1 MTKNILLILIF
12 FITIPNTYAQDVKQI
27 ASSLGLYAGTKA
39 TIQWERIFS
48 SQRRMQ
54 KYNIDKLSNELK
66 NKLQIYLIKHAADSN
81 QPIVPGL

>member
-1 MTKNILLILIF
+1 MTKNTLLILIF
-12 FITIPNTYAQDVKQI
+12 FTISSTIYAQDIKI
-27 ASSLGLYAGTKA
+27 LASNLGLYAGTKA
-39 TIQWERIFS
+39 TVQWERIFS